1 MTPAD
6 WQKSNEPRRV
16 QRGLKLARNLENRFS
31 EQPVAVLIESVE
43 TRASSKIIEAGWA
56 WARMGQV
63 REIELETGF
72 LKGLVQGTRAQP
84 HQIVIELG
92 VISPAC
98 WERIIERVSGE
109 AGCIVELQEGK
120 IPQRLLDICE
130 QEGEPLIPCSADIKF
145 KVDGVARE
153 PDTCVYC
160 FALIAFSRLI
170 NEPLRLFSLRGV
182 PVDQFFGRIQRVRAL
197 TAGGQAFAHQSPDSP
212 GEKEIPLENLC
223 SSYWEG
229 ADVEP
234 IDFIAASSFP
244 ELALLR
250 RMGRS
255 PMLGKFPMSGLLETI
270 YVDVARRVEKEEE
283 SY

>member
-16 QRGLKLARNLENRFS
+16 QRGLKLARNLENRFD
-31 EQPVAVLIESVE
+31 EEPVASLIQNIQS
-43 TRASSKIIEAGWA
+43 RASEKIIESGWS

-63 REIELETGF
+63 REIELETGY
-72 LKGLVQGTRAQP
+72 LKGLVQGIRAQP
-84 HQIVIELG
+84 HEVVIDLG
-92 VISPAC
+92 VITASC

-120 IPQRLLDICE
+120 IPNRLLDICE
-130 QEGEPLIPCSADIKF
+130 QEGEPLIPCSVDVKF
-145 KVDGVARE
+145 KVDGVIQE
-153 PDTCVYC
+153 PDTSVYC

-170 NEPLRLFSLRGV
+170 NDPLRLFSLRGV
-182 PVDQFFGRIQRVRAL
+182 PIEELLGRIQRVRAL
-197 TAGGQAFAHQSPDSP
+197 TAGGQAFAHQSPSDP
-212 GEKEIPLENLC
+212 GDNELPLEKVC
-223 SSYWEG
+223 DSFWEG
-229 ADVEP
+229 KDVEP
-234 IDFIAASSFP
+234 IDYIVESGFP
-244 ELALLR
+244 KLALLR

-270 YVDVARRVEKEEE
+270 YVDVASHVKKDEE